1 VLPVKTGGRW
11 RPECERG
18 AIPSPTR
25 PARPALRLS
34 VGPRRA
40 RPPRRHDH
48 PPRLAAIAHRHRS
61 YGLEPPNGNE
71 AVRQVL
77 RASVANSAWRPSGR
91 RRRPTIWS
99 AALWPCPG
107 SRRDFIDRARHP
119 L

>member
-40 RPPRRHDH
+40 RPPVATITR
-48 PPRLAAIAHRHRS
+48 
-61 YGLEPPNGNE
+61 
-71 AVRQVL
+71 
-77 RASVANSAWRPSGR
+77 RASRPSPIGTAAMAWS
-91 RRRPTIWS
+91 RPTATRPS
-99 AALWPCPG
+99 DRSSGHP
-107 SRRDFIDRARHP
+107 SRTRRGAQAEGAGDRRSGPPHYGPAQGREGTLSTVHDTH
-119 L
+119 